1 MAIISWKPS
10 TNTSQDSK
18 SNTFNVREPT
28 LFARPPS
35 QIFMNSG
42 DWRTQAVNTFRA
54 DVLRRQCNSFEDGK
68 AEPAPVDSDQ

>member
-1 MAIISWKPS
+1 
-10 TNTSQDSK
+10 
-18 SNTFNVREPT
+18 
-28 LFARPPS
+28 
-35 QIFMNSG
+35 MNSG